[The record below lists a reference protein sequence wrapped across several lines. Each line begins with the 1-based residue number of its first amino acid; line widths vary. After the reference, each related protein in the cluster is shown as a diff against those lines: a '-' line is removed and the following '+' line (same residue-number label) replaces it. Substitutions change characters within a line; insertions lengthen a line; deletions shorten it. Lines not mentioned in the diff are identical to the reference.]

1 MHTDGALLRRGST
14 AVGDR
19 GFAYAFRMQTSVHRF
34 GMRDPSD
41 VSELAAAIR
50 AGGVD
55 PARIVAILGKT
66 EGNGLVNDFTR
77 GYLIQSLKLL
87 LGKHGDRPVYA
98 FSGGTEGVLSPHYT
112 VFCVEEEKSKPTG
125 KALAIGCSMTRD
137 LRPEEIGTTTQ
148 VELVRDAVT
157 KAMKEAKLS
166 RDEVA
171 FVQVKAPG
179 GSSNQSMAYS
189 RVAGAFGVGAAL
201 GEIEDFSERDFLK
214 KLELQSPRAS
224 VSSGIEIAMCEVM
237 VLGNSAAW
245 GGPLRIASRPMA
257 DAMDLDAV
265 LGVLADLG
273 IERNAKGLSR
283 VRAVMVKGE
292 ADASG
297 SVRGYRHTMLTD
309 GDMNAQRHIRG
320 ALGGLV
326 AGVFGDGRL
335 FVSGGAEHQGPA
347 GGGLIAAIAETG

>member
-1 MHTDGALLRRGST
+1 MHRDGAVLHRKSTRVGSI
-14 AVGDR
+14 
-19 GFAYAFRMQTSVHRF
+19 GFAYAFPMETNVLRF
-34 GMRDPSD
+34 SMRDPSD

-50 AGGVD
+50 AGSVD
-55 PARIVAILGKT
+55 PARIVAVLGKT

-87 LGKHGDRPVYA
+87 LGKHGDKPVYV
-98 FSGGTEGVLSPHYT
+98 FSGGTEGVLSPHYA
-112 VFCVEEEKSKPTG
+112 VFCVDEGTPSRGKS
-125 KALAIGCSMTRD
+125 LAIGCAITRN

-148 VELVRDAVT
+148 VDLVRDAVA

-166 RDEVA
+166 RDEVS

-179 GSSNQSMAYS
+179 GTSNQSMALA

-201 GEIEDFSERDFLK
+201 GEIKGFSEKDFLK
-214 KLELQSPRAS
+214 NLALQSPRAS

-245 GGPLRIASRPMA
+245 SGPLRIASRPMA

-273 IERNAKGLSR
+273 IERNANGLSR

-292 ADASG
+292 ADTSG
-297 SVRGYRHTMLTD
+297 SVRGHRHTMLTD
-309 GDMNAQRHIRG
+309 GDMSAQRHIRG

>member
-1 MHTDGALLRRGST
+1 MRTN
-14 AVGDR
+14 
-19 GFAYAFRMQTSVHRF
+19 VHRF

-50 AGGVD
+50 AGSVD
-55 PARIVAILGKT
+55 PARIVAVLGKT

-77 GYLIQSLKLL
+77 GYLIQSLKHL
-87 LGKHGDRPVYA
+87 LGKHGGKPVYV

-112 VFCVEEEKSKPTG
+112 VFCVEDAAQGEKR
-125 KALAIGCSMTRD
+125 KALAIGCSLTRG

-148 VELVRDAVT
+148 VNLVREAVV
-157 KAMKEAKLS
+157 KAMSEAKLS
-166 RDEVA
+166 RDEVS

-179 GSSNQSMAYS
+179 GTSNQSMAYS
-189 RVAGAFGVGAAL
+189 RVAGAFGVGVAL
-201 GEIEDFSERDFLK
+201 GEIEEYSEKDFLK
-214 KLELQSPRAS
+214 NLKLQSPRAS
-224 VSSGIEIAMCEVM
+224 VSAGIEIAMCEVM

-245 GGPLRIASRPMA
+245 SGPLRIASRPMA

-273 IERNAKGLSR
+273 LERNASDLAR

-297 SVRGYRHTMLTD
+297 RVRGHRHTMLTD
-309 GDMNAQRHIRG
+309 GDMNAQRHVRA

-347 GGGLIAAIAETG
+347 GGGLIAAIAETP

>member
-1 MHTDGALLRRGST
+1 VLRRERT
-14 AVGDR
+14 AVGD
-19 GFAYAFRMQTSVHRF
+19 GSSLYAVRMKTGVHRF

-50 AGGVD
+50 RGTID
-55 PARIVAILGKT
+55 PARIVAVLGKT

-77 GYLIQSLKLL
+77 GYLIQSLKQL
-87 LGKHGDRPVYA
+87 LGKHGDKPVYV
-98 FSGGTEGVLSPHYT
+98 FSGGTEGVLSPHYA
-112 VFCVEEEKSKPTG
+112 VFSVEDSSEKG
-125 KALAIGCSMTRD
+125 NGALAIGCSLTRD
-137 LRPEEIGTTTQ
+137 LRPEEIGTTAQ
-148 VELVRDAVT
+148 VRLVADAVA
-157 KAMKEAKLS
+157 KAMQDAKLS
-166 RDEVA
+166 REEVS

-179 GSSNQSMAYS
+179 GNSNHTMALA
-189 RVAGAFGVGAAL
+189 RVAGAFGAGVAL
-201 GEIEDFSERDFLK
+201 GEIRDFEESDFFR
-214 KLELQSPRAS
+214 KLEKQSPRAS
-224 VSSGIEIAMCEVM
+224 VSSGIEITMCEVM

-245 GGPLRIASRPMA
+245 SGPLRIASRPMA

-273 IERNAKGLSR
+273 LQRNAQDLAR

-292 ADASG
+292 PDAG
-297 SVRGYRHTMLTD
+297 GRVRGHRHTMLTD

-326 AGVFGDGRL
+326 GGVFGDGRI

-347 GGGLIAAIAETG
+347 GGGLVAAIAEVR

>member
-1 MHTDGALLRRGST
+1 MK
-14 AVGDR
+14 
-19 GFAYAFRMQTSVHRF
+19 TSVHRF

-50 AGGVD
+50 AGSVD
-55 PARIVAILGKT
+55 PARIVAVLGKT

-87 LGKHGDRPVYA
+87 LGKHGDRPVYV
-98 FSGGTEGVLSPHYT
+98 FSGGTEGVLSPHYA
-112 VFCVEEEKSKPTG
+112 VFSVENSSGKSE
-125 KALAIGCSMTRD
+125 KALAIGCSLTRD

-157 KAMKEAKLS
+157 KAMKEAKLA
-166 RDEVA
+166 REEVS

-179 GSSNQSMAYS
+179 GTSNQSMAYS

-201 GEIEDFSERDFLK
+201 GEIRDFSEKDFLRDLK
-214 KLELQSPRAS
+214 LQSPRAS

-237 VLGNSAAW
+237 VLGNSSAW
-245 GGPLRIASRPMA
+245 SGPLRIASRPMA

-273 IERNAKGLSR
+273 LERNAKDLAR

-292 ADASG
+292 PDAGG
-297 SVRGYRHTMLTD
+297 SVRGHRHTMLTD

-320 ALGGLV
+320 VLGGLV

-347 GGGLIAAIAETG
+347 GGGLIAAIADVS